1 MYLFVKLLHVAATV
15 LFIGNIVTGVYWK
28 LRADRA
34 GDGNLIASTLDTIA
48 RSERLI
54 TLPSAAVLLLT
65 GIGLARLAG
74 LSLLGTPWLAASIG
88 LFAMSG
94 LVFGLIVTPLQRRL
108 RAAALEVGRAEYQR
122 LSFWWEVSGWTSIV
136 SSVAALVLMVLK
148 PWT

>member
-15 LFIGNIVTGVYWK
+15 LFLGNIFTGVYWK

-34 GDGNLIASTLDTIA
+34 GDGNIIANTLDTIA
-48 RSERLI
+48 RSERAF

-88 LFAMSG
+88 LFAVSG
-94 LVFGLIVTPLQRRL
+94 LVFALIVTPLQRRL
-108 RAAALEVGRAEYQR
+108 RAAALAAGRPDYRR

-136 SSVAALVLMVLK
+136 SSVAALILMVLK

>member
-1 MYLFVKLLHVAATV
+1 VYNLIRLLHVAATV
-15 LFIGNIVTGVYWK
+15 LFLGNIVAGVYWK
-28 LRADRA
+28 LRADRT
-34 GDGNLIASTLDTIA
+34 GDGNIIASTLDTIA
-48 RSERLI
+48 RSERVM
-54 TLPSAAVLLLT
+54 TLPSAAVLFLT

-94 LVFGLIVTPLQRRL
+94 LVFALIVTPLQRRL
-108 RAAALEVGRAEYQR
+108 RAAALEAGRPEYQR
-122 LSFWWEVSGWTSIV
+122 LSWWWEVAGWTSIA